1 MKRICVYCGS
11 SPGRRPEYAAAARA
25 LGTCLVR
32 AGFEL
37 VYGGAAVGLMGEVA
51 DAVLAAGGHAIGV
64 IPRGLAERV
73 GHDRLSECHVVDSMH
88 QRKTMMF
95 ELADGFVALP
105 GGLGTIEEI
114 FEILTWAQLGSH
126 DKPCGLLDVHGYY
139 QPLLA
144 FLDQAVAERFI
155 APEHRD
161 MLLVAT
167 TPDELLARFRAHV
180 PVRRSK
186 WL

>member
-11 SPGRRPEYAAAARA
+11 SPGRRPEYAALASE
-25 LGTCLVR
+25 LGTALVR
-32 AGFEL
+32 EGLEL

-73 GHDRLSECHVVDSMH
+73 GHSRLSECHVVDSMH

-95 ELADGFVALP
+95 ELADGFIALP
-105 GGLGTIEEI
+105 GGMGTIEEI
-114 FEILTWAQLGSH
+114 FEVLTWAQLGSH
-126 DKPCGLLDVHGYY
+126 DKPCGLLDVQGYY
-139 QPLLA
+139 QSLLA
-144 FLDQAVAERFI
+144 FLDHAVAERFI

-161 MLLVAT
+161 MVLVAT
-167 TPDELLARFRAHV
+167 TPDDLLARFRGYT